1 MFLAYVFGFLALI
14 IALGLISVSFLL
26 DSRSKRQLYKILI
39 AVDLS
44 IVILMICGFLL
55 RAEIPNTVVDVFG
68 SFSTVFL
75 LTQLTCGALVLI
87 ALAVRAVYR
96 KFHKPTPYNPERRR
110 ILAYGLVYP
119 LMSLAISLYG
129 NRIERLSIKE
139 RFFDIPVKKL
149 PPELDGFKIAQISDV
164 HIGPYFSL
172 ERLES
177 LLNQIA
183 DAKPDL
189 LAITGDIFDNVR
201 MNPAAIKLVDSYTN
215 KFKYGI
221 YYCHGNHEHHRGITA
236 IENELRR
243 TKIHWLVN
251 RSENVIANLYILGV
265 DYPPSSPIMSSGGR
279 GDLDKTFENQKR
291 EFVTK
296 ALEGVP
302 YDSVCVLLAHHPEFI
317 DDGAEKNIPL
327 TLTGHTHGG
336 QIGIFGY
343 SLLPLFKYTRGMF
356 VHEDCYG
363 YVSAGVGSWFPFR
376 LGCPPEIVYF
386 TLKKKDLS

>member
-1 MFLAYVFGFLALI
+1 MFLIYTLGFFASI
-14 IALGLISVSFLL
+14 VALGLIGVSFLL
-26 DSRSKRQLYKILI
+26 DGKSKRQIYKILI
-39 AVDLS
+39 FIDLA
-44 IVILMICGFLL
+44 IIFLMIGGFLI
-55 RAEIPNTVVDVFG
+55 RAEIPNSVIDIFG

-75 LTQLTCGALVLI
+75 MTQLICGSLVII
-87 ALAVRAVYR
+87 ALIVRAVYR

-129 NRIERLSIKE
+129 NRIERLSITE
-139 RFFDIPVKKL
+139 RFYDIPVKRL

-177 LLNQIA
+177 LLNQIV
-183 DAKPDL
+183 DGKPDL
-189 LAITGDIFDNVR
+189 LAITGDIFDNVM
-201 MNPAAIKLVDSYTN
+201 MNPAAIKLVDSYTD
-215 KFKYGI
+215 KFKHGI
-221 YYCHGNHEHHRGITA
+221 YYCHGNHEHHRGIMA
-236 IENELRR
+236 IETELRR

-251 RSENVIANLYILGV
+251 QSENVTSNLYILGV
-265 DYPPSSPIMSSGGR
+265 DYPPASPIMSSGGR
-279 GDLDKTFENQKR
+279 GELDNKFYEQKR
-291 EFVTK
+291 EFVIK

-356 VHEDCYG
+356 IHEDCYG

-386 TLKKKDLS
+386 TLKQKT

>member
-1 MFLAYVFGFLALI
+1 MFLVYVFGFFALI

-26 DSRSKRQLYKILI
+26 DGQSKRRLYKILI
-39 AVDLS
+39 VADLL
-44 IVILMICGFLL
+44 IVVLMIGGFLL
-55 RAEIPNTVVDVFG
+55 RVEIPNSVVDVFG

-75 LTQLTCGALVLI
+75 LTQLICGSLVVI
-87 ALAVRAVYR
+87 ALIVRKIYG

-119 LMSLAISLYG
+119 LLSLAISLYG
-129 NRIERLSIKE
+129 NRIERLSIAE

-177 LLNQIA
+177 LLNQIV
-183 DAKPDL
+183 DGKPDL
-189 LAITGDIFDNVR
+189 LAITGDIFDNVK
-201 MNPAAIKLVDSYTN
+201 MNPAAIKLVDSYTD

-251 RSENVIANLYILGV
+251 KSENVTSNLYILGV
-265 DYPPSSPIMSSGGR
+265 DYPPSAPIMSSGGR
-279 GDLDKTFENQKR
+279 GDLDKKFENQKR
-291 EFVTK
+291 EFVKK
-296 ALEGVP
+296 ALENVP
-302 YDSVCVLLAHHPEFI
+302 YDSVCILLAHHPEFI

-356 VHEDCYG
+356 IHDDSYG

-386 TLKKKDLS
+386 TLKQKIIE

>member
-1 MFLAYVFGFLALI
+1 MKMFLIYVLGFLALI

-26 DSRSKRQLYKILI
+26 DSQSKRRLYKILLF
-39 AVDLS
+39 VDLG
-44 IVILMICGFLL
+44 IIFLTIGGFAI
-55 RAEIPNTVVDVFG
+55 RAEIPNVVVDAFG

-75 LTQLTCGALVLI
+75 LTQLICGGLVIISLI
-87 ALAVRAVYR
+87 VRTIYR
-96 KFHKPTPYNPERRR
+96 KFHKPTPYSPERRWV
-110 ILAYGLVYP
+110 LAYGLVYP
-119 LMSLAISLYG
+119 LLSLAVSLYG
-129 NRIERLSIKE
+129 NRIERLSITE

-149 PPELDGFKIAQISDV
+149 PPELDGFKIAQISDI

-172 ERLES
+172 QRLES
-177 LLNQIA
+177 LLNQIV
-183 DAKPDL
+183 DGKPDL
-189 LAITGDIFDNVR
+189 LAITGDIFDNVS
-201 MNPAAIKLVDSYTN
+201 MNPAAIKLVDSYAE
-215 KFKYGI
+215 KFKHGI

-236 IENELRR
+236 IEAELRR

-251 RSENVIANLYILGV
+251 RSENVTSNLYILGV
-265 DYPPSSPIMSSGGR
+265 DYPPTAPIMSSGGR
-279 GDLDKTFENQKR
+279 GELDKKFENQKR

-336 QIGIFGY
+336 QIGILGK

-356 VHEDCYG
+356 VTDDCYG

-386 TLKKKDLS
+386 TLRKK

>member
-1 MFLAYVFGFLALI
+1 MFLVYVFGFLALI

-26 DSRSKRQLYKILI
+26 DSQIKRRLYKILL
-39 AVDLS
+39 AVDLG
-44 IVILMICGFLL
+44 IVVLMIGGFAI
-55 RAEIPNTVVDVFG
+55 RAEIPNVVVDIFG

-75 LTQLTCGALVLI
+75 LTQLICGGLVII
-87 ALAVRAVYR
+87 ALIVRAVYR
-96 KFHKPTPYNPERRR
+96 QFHEPTPYNPERRKV
-110 ILAYGLVYP
+110 LAYGLVYP
-119 LMSLAISLYG
+119 LLSLAISLYG
-129 NRIERLSIKE
+129 NRIERLSIAE

-177 LLNQIA
+177 LLNQIV
-183 DAKPDL
+183 DGKPDL
-189 LAITGDIFDNVR
+189 LAITGDIFDNVA
-201 MNPAAIKLVDSYTN
+201 MNPAAIKLVDSYAE
-215 KFKYGI
+215 KFKHGI

-236 IENELRR
+236 IETELRR

-251 RSENVIANLYILGV
+251 RSEKVTANLYILGV

-279 GDLDKTFENQKR
+279 GDLDKRFENQKR

-317 DDGAEKNIPL
+317 DDGAEKNISL

-336 QIGIFGY
+336 QIGILGQ
-343 SLLPLFKYTRGMF
+343 SLLPIFKYTRGMF
-356 VHEDCYG
+356 IHDDCYG

-376 LGCPPEIVYF
+376 LGCPLEIVYF
-386 TLKKKDLS
+386 TLKQKIY

>member
-1 MFLAYVFGFLALI
+1 MFLVYVFGFFALI

-26 DSRSKRQLYKILI
+26 DGQSKRRLYKILI
-39 AVDLS
+39 VADLL
-44 IVILMICGFLL
+44 IVVLMIGGFLL
-55 RAEIPNTVVDVFG
+55 RMEIPNSVVEVFG

-75 LTQLTCGALVLI
+75 LTQLICGSLVVI
-87 ALAVRAVYR
+87 ALIVRKIYG

-119 LMSLAISLYG
+119 LLSLAISLYG
-129 NRIERLSIKE
+129 NRIERLSIAE

-177 LLNQIA
+177 LLNQIV
-183 DAKPDL
+183 DGKPDL
-189 LAITGDIFDNVR
+189 LAITGDIFDNVK
-201 MNPAAIKLVDSYTN
+201 MNPAAIKLVDSYTD

-251 RSENVIANLYILGV
+251 RSENVTSNLYILGV
-265 DYPPSSPIMSSGGR
+265 DYPPSAPIMSSGGR
-279 GDLDKTFENQKR
+279 GDLDKKFENQKR
-291 EFVTK
+291 EFVKK
-296 ALEGVP
+296 ALENVP
-302 YDSVCVLLAHHPEFI
+302 YDSVCILLAHHPEFI

-356 VHEDCYG
+356 IHDDSYG

-386 TLKKKDLS
+386 TLKQKIT

>member
-14 IALGLISVSFLL
+14 IALSLIGVSFLL
-26 DSRSKRQLYKILI
+26 DGSIKRRLYKILTL
-39 AVDLS
+39 VDLAI
-44 IVILMICGFLL
+44 IVVTIVGFVL
-55 RAEIPNTVVDVFG
+55 RADLPPELVDAFG
-68 SFSTVFL
+68 SFSTVFF
-75 LTQLTCGALVLI
+75 LTQFICGVLAI
-87 ALAVRAVYR
+87 LAVAVRAVYR
-96 KFHKPTPYNPERRR
+96 KFHKETPFSPQRRR
-110 ILAYGLVYP
+110 VLSYGMVYP

-129 NRIERLSIKE
+129 NRIERLE
-139 RFFDIPVKKL
+139 VVDRFFDIPVKKL

-172 ERLES
+172 ERLE
-177 LLNQIA
+177 LVLKRIA

-189 LAITGDIFDNVR
+189 LAITGDIFDNVS
-201 MNPAAIKLVDSYTN
+201 MNPAAIKLVDSFTD
-215 KFKYGI
+215 KFKFGI
-221 YYCHGNHEHHRGITA
+221 WYCHGNHEHHRGISA
-236 IENELRR
+236 IETGLTR

-251 RSENVIANLYILGV
+251 RSEKVTGNLYMLGV
-265 DYPPSSPIMSSGGR
+265 DYPSSSPVMSSGGR
-279 GDLDKTFENQKR
+279 GDLDKVFESQKR

-336 QIGIFGY
+336 QFGLLGY

-356 VHEDCYG
+356 VHEDCFG
-363 YVSAGVGSWFPFR
+363 YVNTGLGSWFPCR
-376 LGCPPEIVYF
+376 IGCPPEIVYF
-386 TLKKKDLS
+386 TLRKKV

>member
-1 MFLAYVFGFLALI
+1 MFLIYVLGFLALI

-26 DSRSKRQLYKILI
+26 DSQSKRRLYKILLF
-39 AVDLS
+39 VDLG
-44 IVILMICGFLL
+44 IIFLTIGGFAI
-55 RAEIPNTVVDVFG
+55 RAEIPNVVVDAFG

-75 LTQLTCGALVLI
+75 LTQLICGGLVIISLI
-87 ALAVRAVYR
+87 VRTIYR
-96 KFHKPTPYNPERRR
+96 KFHKPTPYSPERRWV
-110 ILAYGLVYP
+110 LAYGLVYP
-119 LMSLAISLYG
+119 LLSLAVSLYG
-129 NRIERLSIKE
+129 NRIERLSITE

-149 PPELDGFKIAQISDV
+149 PPELDGFKIAQISDI

-172 ERLES
+172 QRLES
-177 LLNQIA
+177 LLNQIV
-183 DAKPDL
+183 DGKPDL
-189 LAITGDIFDNVR
+189 LAITGDIFDNVS
-201 MNPAAIKLVDSYTN
+201 MNPAAIKLVDSYAE
-215 KFKYGI
+215 KFKHGI
-221 YYCHGNHEHHRGITA
+221 YYCHGNHEHHRGIMA
-236 IENELRR
+236 IEAELRR

-251 RSENVIANLYILGV
+251 RSENVTSNLYILGV
-265 DYPPSSPIMSSGGR
+265 DYPPTAPIMSSGGR
-279 GDLDKTFENQKR
+279 GELDKKFENQKR

-336 QIGIFGY
+336 QIGILGK

-356 VHEDCYG
+356 VTDDCYG

-386 TLKKKDLS
+386 TLRKK